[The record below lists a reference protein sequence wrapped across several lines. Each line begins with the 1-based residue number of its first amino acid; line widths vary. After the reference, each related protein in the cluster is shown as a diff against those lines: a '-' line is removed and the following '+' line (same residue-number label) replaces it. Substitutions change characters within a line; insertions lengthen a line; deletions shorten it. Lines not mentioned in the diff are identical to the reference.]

1 MPVHKIHREIL
12 DRMEAAQLDAYRTD
26 YQHHLEILAQ
36 LFDVEPSKLHSIPR
50 AAELAGCEELWIR
63 EKLKEWKKQNLL
75 GRHKDDTQVILQY
88 RCVFMKFVI
97 KLAPGVIHELREFVS
112 LFAQIFNEPKS
123 VDFDD
128 FLLEMKTKLAVIG
141 VSAGLDRPGVEANPD
156 GEWYW
161 GLYRTMFEVVLSESS
176 ESSDLNLDQAR
187 LASFDSEYRGNIV
200 AAFNTG
206 AGRVVDSLGLRGGN
220 TIKSFAILQYKLI
233 CWCRKHNLKKDWI
246 LQYAY
251 SFLAQFRDDPE
262 LEIEALVISDY
273 PVSAGTDNPP
283 TFQVPGWRIGE
294 ESGADFVSRSVELF
308 KDQLAGYMIE
318 TADALE
324 LNSKK
329 RITKPI
335 DYHRVKW
342 RVQSTVLGMNDGDI
356 LQDLTDE
363 YDSPDLSTIRKAFK
377 VFDDCGLP

>member
-1 MPVHKIHREIL
+1 MPIHKIHKEVL
-12 DRMEAAQLDAYRTD
+12 DRMEAAQRDAYRTD
-26 YQHHLEILAQ
+26 YQHHLEILAE
-36 LFDVEPSKLHSIPR
+36 LFQVEPSELHSIPR
-50 AAELAGCEELWIR
+50 AAELAGCEEGWIR

-88 RCVFMKFVI
+88 RREFIKFVI
-97 KLAPGVIHELREFVS
+97 QLAPGVIHELREFVS
-112 LFAQIFNEPKS
+112 LFAQIFNKPKS

-141 VSAGLDRPGVEANPD
+141 VSAGLDGPGVEANPD

-176 ESSDLNLDQAR
+176 ESSHLNLDHAR

-206 AGRVVDSLGLRGGN
+206 VNRVADSLGLRGGN
-220 TIKSFAILQYKLI
+220 TITSFAILQYKLI

-246 LQYAY
+246 IQYAY

-262 LEIEALVISDY
+262 LEIEALVVRDY
-273 PVSAGTDNPP
+273 PTSVGRDNPL
-283 TFQVPGWRIGE
+283 TFEVPGWRIGE
-294 ESGADFVSRSVELF
+294 ESGAEFVSRSVESL
-308 KDQLAGYMIE
+308 KDQLAKYMIE

-329 RITKPI
+329 QVTKPTK
-335 DYHRVKW
+335 YNRVEWRVK
-342 RVQSTVLGMNDGDI
+342 STVLGMNDDDI
-356 LQDLTDE
+356 LQDLTDK
-363 YDSPDLSTIRKAFK
+363 YRSPDLSTLRKAFK